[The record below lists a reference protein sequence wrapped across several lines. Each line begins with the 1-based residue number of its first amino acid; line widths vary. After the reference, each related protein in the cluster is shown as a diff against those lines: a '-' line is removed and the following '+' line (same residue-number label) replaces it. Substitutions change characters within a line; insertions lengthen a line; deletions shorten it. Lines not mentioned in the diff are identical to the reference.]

1 MAAGKRAMIYRIVGL
16 ALIAV
21 GAYILLQIAYTDVY
35 TGYKQRQL
43 QSDWNKATTAVSE
56 KRERTPAIL
65 SQSIEDSPTIER
77 ATTNKAEAKEPAEA
91 AAEEKTS
98 QSQEIAVEKKAA
110 PPTTEA
116 RKKFKEKDPFAR
128 IVIPKIDLDA
138 IVVEGVSPESL
149 NLGPGHMEETPYPG
163 EIGNMVISGHR
174 VTHSRPFFYLDE
186 LEKGD
191 LILVSD
197 ASEQYAY
204 YVVETKVVKPTEISV
219 IDPTED
225 RTLTL
230 TTCNP
235 RFSARTRL
243 IIVAKMRDSE

>member
-1 MAAGKRAMIYRIVGL
+1 MAPGKRAMIYRIVGL
-16 ALIAV
+16 ALIAA

-43 QSDWNKATTAVSE
+43 QKDWDKAATAISE
-56 KRERTPAIL
+56 KQKCTPALL
-65 SQSIEDSPTIER
+65 SPSIEDTPTIER
-77 ATTNKAEAKEPAEA
+77 AATKDETTESKELAD
-91 AAEEKTS
+91 
-98 QSQEIAVEKKAA
+98 EKKAV

-116 RKKFKEKDPFAR
+116 RQKFKEKEPFAR
-128 IVIPKIDLDA
+128 ITIPKIDLDA
-138 IVVEGVSPESL
+138 IVVEGVGTEAL
-149 NLGPGHMEETPYPG
+149 KLGPGHMEETAHPG
-163 EIGNMVISGHR
+163 EYGNMVISGHR
-174 VTHSRPFFYLDE
+174 VTYSRPFFYLDE
-186 LEKGD
+186 LGKGD

-197 ASEQYAY
+197 ATEQYAY
-204 YVVETKVVKPTEISV
+204 YVVESKVVKPTEISV

-243 IIVAKMRDSE
+243 IIVAKMRDGE

>member
-1 MAAGKRAMIYRIVGL
+1 MAAGKRAMIYRLAGL
-16 ALIAV
+16 ALIAA

-35 TGYKQRQL
+35 TAYKQRQL
-43 QSDWNKATTAVSE
+43 QDDWGKTATAVSE
-56 KRERTPAIL
+56 KQASSPAAL
-65 SQSIEDSPTIER
+65 SLSIEDSPTIER
-77 ATTNKAEAKEPAEA
+77 AATTLDEAEKSQETVGEVKKSRSIETV
-91 AAEEKTS
+91 AEE
-98 QSQEIAVEKKAA
+98 KAA

-116 RKKFKEKDPFAR
+116 RPKFKEKEPFAR

-138 IVVEGVSPESL
+138 IVVEGVGTEAL
-149 NLGPGHMEETPYPG
+149 KLGPGHMEETAHPG
-163 EIGNMVISGHR
+163 EAGNMVISGHR
-174 VTHSRPFFYLDE
+174 VTYSRPFFYLDE
-186 LEKGD
+186 LGKGD

-197 ASEQYAY
+197 ANEEYAY

-235 RFSARTRL
+235 RFSAKTRL
-243 IIVAKMRDSE
+243 IIVAKMRDDE

>member
-1 MAAGKRAMIYRIVGL
+1 MAAGKRAMIYRILGL

-43 QSDWNKATTAVSE
+43 QNDWDKAATAVSE
-56 KRERTPAIL
+56 KQACTPAVL
-65 SQSIEDSPTIER
+65 SPSIEDTPTIER
-77 ATTNKAEAKEPAEA
+77 TATTKDDAKESKEA
-91 AAEEKTS
+91 VT
-98 QSQEIAVEKKAA
+98 EKKAT
-110 PPTTEA
+110 PTTEA

-138 IVVEGVSPESL
+138 IVVEGVGTEAL
-149 NLGPGHMEETPYPG
+149 KLGPGHMEETAHPG
-163 EIGNMVISGHR
+163 EHGNMVISGHR
-174 VTHSRPFFYLDE
+174 VTYSRPFFYLDE
-186 LEKGD
+186 LGKGD

-197 ASEQYAY
+197 ATEQYAY

-243 IIVAKMRDSE
+243 IIVAKMRDGE